1 MATINGNLTNAAE
14 ALILDYILN
23 GTAFTL
29 PTCYLALWQGD
40 PTDSGAGSSEAETPG
55 TDGYNRIA
63 VGTAGSCK
71 FAAASSR
78 GTASNVD
85 LTWGPATP
93 GAWAQHRYVAMM
105 SASTGGTMYA
115 YWDLGSNYTVGINDS
130 FKITSGNLTFAAG
143 TTSQTKWVDAVVH
156 SILDHLTGRAT
167 YTQPTTYLALFEGD
181 PLGAGAETETAGAN
195 GYSRQAIA
203 ASTNGASGGSLT
215 NDAAAILF
223 GPSTT
228 AWGTVDYFAV
238 YDASTAG
245 TKMGGSALGASK
257 VVGIGDSVNFA
268 TSQLTFTLD

>member
-14 ALILDYILN
+14 QLILDYILN
-23 GTAFTL
+23 GGTFAL

-40 PTDSGAGSSEAETPG
+40 PTDSGAGSAEAETPG

-63 VGTAGSCK
+63 VDTGGSCK
-71 FAAASSR
+71 FAAASAR

-85 LTWGPATP
+85 ITWGPATP
-93 GAWAQHRYVAMM
+93 GGWLQHRYVALM

-115 YWDLGSNYTVGINDS
+115 YWDLGSNYTVGANDS
-130 FKITSGNLTFAAG
+130 FKIPSGSLTLTAG
-143 TTSQTKWVDAVVH
+143 TTAQSKWVDAVIH

-167 YTQPTTYLALFEGD
+167 YSQPTTYLALFEGD

-195 GYSRQAIA
+195 GYARQPLA
-203 ASTNGASGGSLT
+203 AAMSAASGGSIT
-215 NDAAAILF
+215 NGTAAILF

-238 YDASTAG
+238 YDASTG
-245 TKMGGSALGASK
+245 GVKMGGAALGASK